1 MADDSTLPYSI
12 TDDDFPQFSNDEQ
25 HESPKTSGAVD
36 DDLNAT
42 QEQSG
47 TAVDDQRGSPKTSSA
62 VDDDLDNSRE
72 HTGAID
78 NEQPRGLGYPQHS
91 SQSLNSTESDSSKGQ
106 GMDDTLLERD
116 RKAYPYG
123 RHFQTQPKG
132 GDKMATTLFGLEY
145 PAPVATANIMKHH
158 HGIVPRLSI
167 DADPIPI
174 VQHGSVKHDM
184 FPPKKDDAQ
193 TTTEMMIEGS
203 DYQRKEQRD
212 AEVAARLRKFYS
224 DPNPRK
230 ESEDASLPLLKPSA
244 KRRRRHSQ
252 DAVEDFGL
260 GKGGSLGTALKGV
273 GQPPKMRRYNTQSTI
288 EPSMDSEANISSS
301 DPSHFSSFEKQQHED
316 DSSFEQQHY
325 DDRHF
330 RQGSPASSETS
341 EVAAEISKVDVQDLS
356 SWNVSLVIYTMNTPN
371 RMLTFTFSLM
381 NRQLMIHTRVNI
393 RKQLKMH
400 KQPKINNQK
409 MHKQP
414 KVNNQKMHKQL
425 KISNQKMHRQPNI
438 NNQKMHK
445 QPKIN
450 NQKTYK

>member
-12 TDDDFPQFSNDEQ
+12 TDDDFPQYSNDEQ

-36 DDLNAT
+36 DDLDT
-42 QEQSG
+42 PQEQSG
-47 TAVDDQRGSPKTSSA
+47 SAEDDQRGSAKTSSA
-62 VDDDLDNSRE
+62 VDDDLNDSRE
-72 HTGAID
+72 HSGAID

-116 RKAYPYG
+116 RRAYPYG

-145 PAPVATANIMKHH
+145 PAPVATANILKHH

-167 DADPIPI
+167 DADPIPV

-203 DYQRKEQRD
+203 DYHRKEQRD

-230 ESEDASLPLLKPSA
+230 ESENVSKQLLKPSA

-260 GKGGSLGTALKGV
+260 AKGGSLGRALKGV
-273 GQPPKMRRYNTQSTI
+273 EQPPKMRRYNTQSTI

-330 RQGSPASSETS
+330 RQGSPASSEAS

-381 NRQLMIHTRVNI
+381 NRQLMIHNRVNI

-400 KQPKINNQK
+400 TQPKINNQK
-409 MHKQP
+409 TFKQP
-414 KVNNQKMHKQL
+414 K
-425 KISNQKMHRQPNI
+425 I

-450 NQKTYK
+450 NQKTFKQPKINNQKTHK